1 MKKYYLLSL
10 LLAISSMTWADG
22 YEVSYTSGTTE
33 NVATITQSETG
44 KKHGMKYWLKPMPL
58 LTGKL
63 RKFV

>member
-44 KKHGMKYWLKPMPL
+44 KKGTVAKRCGYK
-58 LTGKL
+58 
-63 RKFV
+63 